1 MDEQIRD
8 QVINNCLSHK
18 LRRKLLQKGRNLAL
32 PQLREIARSMEES
45 EKQANSIEGGSGEVR
60 SEVNSVSGKTN
71 YKGDANARKVKC
83 FCCGYTGHEANDR
96 RCPARGKQCR
106 KCNGSGH
113 LRLCVKLRRSKP
125 VVEELEGSV
134 NQTSER
140 REMQLTM

>member
-8 QVINNCLSHK
+8 QVISKCLLHE
-18 LRRKLLQKGRNLAL
+18 LHRKLLQKGRDLTL

-45 EKQANSIEGGSGEVR
+45 EKQARSIEGGSGEVC

-71 YKGDANARKVKC
+71 YKGDASTRKVKC
-83 FCCGYTGHEANDR
+83 FCCVYTGHKAIDR

-106 KCNGSGH
+106 KCNESGH
-113 LRLCVKLRRSKP
+113 FLACVKLRRSKP
-125 VVEELEGSV
+125 VVEELEGRV

-140 REMQLTM
+140 REV